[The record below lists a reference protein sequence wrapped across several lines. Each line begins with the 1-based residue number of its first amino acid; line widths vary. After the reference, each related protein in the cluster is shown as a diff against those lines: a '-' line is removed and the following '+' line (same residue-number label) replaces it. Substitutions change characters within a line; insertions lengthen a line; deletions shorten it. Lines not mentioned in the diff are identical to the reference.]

1 MISKILVGYDGSQ
14 QSEKAFSFA
23 LDMAAKY
30 SAQMIVLSVAQ
41 TPEAPVTVDAVEKD
55 KVLASAKRY
64 FQPRFNTL
72 EEKAGRVGM
81 KPKFEIYVGHPAEL
95 IVEAA
100 KEEGVDAIVMGH
112 LGGNILK
119 RWLLGSVSKRVL
131 AYAHCTVVIV
141 R

>member
-1 MISKILVGYDGSQ
+1 MISKILVAYDGSQ

-23 LDMAAKY
+23 LDMASKY

-41 TPEAPVTVDAVEKD
+41 TPEAPVTVDAVEKE
-55 KVLASAKRY
+55 KVLASAEKY
-64 FQPRFNTL
+64 FQAHFSRL
-72 EEKAGRVGM
+72 EKTAGPM
-81 KPKFEIYVGHPAEL
+81 EIKPKFEIYVGHPAEV
-95 IVEAA
+95 IVETA

-131 AYAHCTVVIV
+131 AYAHCTVIV
-141 R
+141 VR